1 MGTRRGFAMGPVIGV
16 LAVALVV
23 LVAWKLMIQ
32 LDHIPQGRLGADR
45 VRGRAWTIAVTTV
58 LVIFAVSGGLG
69 ALGYFAFRKSESAAG
84 VGIAIPLALGVA
96 TFSYQHYRYHTGQ
109 MTGQA
114 TQASSTPTT
123 RPPAPAPT
131 TTMRPR
137 IEPPQAIGTPPPPQ
151 PPPPVIAEPPSTT
164 TTLQERPQTPVVTA
178 PPRKPAPP
186 PEPAEHPAVK
196 PTLEAVKVEMDEE
209 CNALAEQATK
219 LYDAMAQTPKPLK
232 QDVEARL
239 KLAQDATA
247 AAARLH
253 ERLRDMSDLARERL
267 EEAGVGSH
275 EAASEAIRF
284 SVRSGYTGASSAAF
298 QLEHFAERAAAECNI
313 LRDNLGRWVLR
324 QGKFSTSD
332 KDLERRYE
340 SARFFVDSAVS
351 RRDEIVGSLRR

>member
-1 MGTRRGFAMGPVIGV
+1 M
-16 LAVALVV
+16 
-23 LVAWKLMIQ
+23 
-32 LDHIPQGRLGADR
+32 
-45 VRGRAWTIAVTTV
+45 
-58 LVIFAVSGGLG
+58 
-69 ALGYFAFRKSESAAG
+69 
-84 VGIAIPLALGVA
+84 
-96 TFSYQHYRYHTGQ
+96 
-109 MTGQA
+109 
-114 TQASSTPTT
+114 
-123 RPPAPAPT
+123 
-131 TTMRPR
+131 
-137 IEPPQAIGTPPPPQ
+137 
-151 PPPPVIAEPPSTT
+151 EPPSTT
-164 TTLQERPQTPVVTA
+164 TTLQERPQTPVVTV
-178 PPRKPAPP
+178 PPRRPAPP

-196 PTLEAVKVEMDEE
+196 PTLEAVKAEMDQE

-239 KLAQDATA
+239 KLAQDAKS

-267 EEAGVGSH
+267 EQAGVGLH

-298 QLEHFAERAAAECNI
+298 QLESFAERAAEECNI

-340 SARFFVDSAVS
+340 SARFFVESAVS
-351 RRDEIVGSLRR
+351 RRDDIVGSLRR